1 MTIALLIAGFVLLV
15 LGANFL
21 VDGASSV
28 ARRLGVSDLVI
39 GLTIVAFGTSAPE
52 LLVGAVAAV
61 QGTTDIAVGNVLGS
75 NLFNI
80 LAILGLAGVIRPLS
94 IQQSTVWKEIPLGLL
109 AAVLIAILGNDMFI
123 DGQGRSVLS
132 RGDGL
137 VLLSFF
143 VIFIY
148 YVVGMAGKTRQ
159 DRSGESGRVFSMP
172 VALGLLVLGS
182 GMLALGAK
190 WVVDSAVVL
199 ATEMGVA
206 QSVIGLTIVAA
217 GTSLPELATS
227 AVASFKGKA
236 DVAVGNI
243 VGSNIFNIFLILGVA
258 ATIHPLPMGA
268 YANFDIAAV
277 VLASLLLFV
286 FAKLGF
292 RYHQLERWECAILL
306 ALYGT
311 YLYILLA
318 QNRPA

>member
-1 MTIALLIAGFVLLV
+1 MTIGFLIAGFVLLV

-28 ARRLGVSDLVI
+28 ARRLGVSDLVV

-52 LLVGAVAAV
+52 LLVGVVAAG
-61 QGTTDIAVGNVLGS
+61 QGTTDIAVGNALGS

-80 LAILGLAGVIRPLS
+80 LIILGLSGVIRPLT

-109 AAVLIAILGNDMFI
+109 AAVLIAILGNDVLI
-123 DGQGRSVLS
+123 DGADRSILS

-159 DRSGESGRVFSMP
+159 DRSGEAGRLLSMP
-172 VALGLLVLGS
+172 VALGLLVVGA
-182 GMLALGAK
+182 GGLALGAK
-190 WVVDSAVVL
+190 WVVDSAVQL
-199 ATEMGVA
+199 ATQWGVA
-206 QSVIGLTIVAA
+206 QSVIGLTIVAT

-227 AVASFKGKA
+227 AVASFKNKA

-258 ATIHPLPMGA
+258 ATVHPLPMGA
-268 YANFDIAAV
+268 YANFDVGAV

-306 ALYGT
+306 GLYGA
-311 YLYILLA
+311 YLWIILG
-318 QNRPA
+318 QNRPL